1 MEASMMPTIRI
12 EDDVMEGLKKIAE
25 PFTDTPNSVIRR
37 LLQERGVLAKSE
49 TPATSTAPSL
59 PRSHINAAT
68 AATPQ
73 RVCEPYLLDV
83 LYARFKGRAT
93 KQEATEA
100 VIEALKSRGFLS
112 AADFDPVSSG
122 ESKIANTI
130 AWSRNALKEQGL
142 IKRDTAKGIWE
153 LTDKGMERGSNVIL
167 PRPITARK

>member
-1 MEASMMPTIRI
+1 MPTIRI

-25 PFTDTPNSVIRR
+25 PFADTPNSVIRR

-49 TPATSTAPSL
+49 SPATSTAASL
-59 PRSHINAAT
+59 PRADINAEP

-73 RVCEPYLLDV
+73 RICEPYLLHV
-83 LYARFKGRAT
+83 LNTKFKGRAT

-100 VIEALKSRGFLS
+100 AIEALKSRGFLGT
-112 AADFDPVSSG
+112 ADFDPVSSG
-122 ESKIANTI
+122 ESRIANTI

-142 IKRDTAKGIWE
+142 IKRDTPKGIWE

-167 PRPITARK
+167 PRPIATSK

>member
-1 MEASMMPTIRI
+1 MPTIRI
-12 EDDVMEGLKKIAE
+12 EDDVLEGLKKIAE

-49 TPATSTAPSL
+49 GQATITTAAL
-59 PRSHINAAT
+59 PRTDVTAER

-73 RVCEPYLLDV
+73 RICEPYLLHV
-83 LYARFKGRAT
+83 LHTKFKGRAT

-100 VIEALKSRGFLS
+100 VIEALKSRGFLG

-142 IKRDTAKGIWE
+142 INRATPKGIWE

-167 PRPITARK
+167 PRPNTAKK